1 LNCRPHPERG
11 VKAFV
16 DVHQQPRPPT
26 RVQCKSDCLQQGV
39 AMKALM
45 DLFSTD
51 YGLFSIAIIVF
62 TIFMAVWFFRFFNRK
77 MAESE
82 ALGEK

>member
-1 LNCRPHPERG
+1 
-11 VKAFV
+11 
-16 DVHQQPRPPT
+16 
-26 RVQCKSDCLQQGV
+26 
-39 AMKALM
+39 MKALT